1 MCVAC
6 SDATVGILK
15 SEALS
20 KVLESVF
27 HISASSGFSTF
38 SAFAFFFYFQKRVKC
53 GKEVCGKGC
62 QQKL

>member
-1 MCVAC
+1 MWVAC

-38 SAFAFFFYFQKRVKC
+38 SAFVFFFLFSEE
-53 GKEVCGKGC
+53 GKMWEGSLWERMST
-62 QQKL
+62 KL